1 MKKFDEL
8 MIQPE
13 PWEGLMMGNHALAR
27 AMFEAGVNVVT
38 TYPGSP
44 TPEIADA
51 ILSVPVNK
59 RPLHFEYAT
68 NEKVATEI
76 AFGSSINGHLSVVFF
91 KSVGLNVASDSA
103 VQLGLMNMVGGLVII
118 LGDDPGANSSQN
130 EQDNRHF
137 ARMAYIPTFEPATPT
152 EAYKAFKEAAELSKK
167 YQIPV
172 ILRMTTHVCHA
183 KEIIKFGKINTDK
196 YKFKPIFN
204 VKNGPFLPI
213 TKSVFPLKRKAIARI
228 ANMEKEAESSVFNIV
243 HSPFGSEEINGKR
256 FGVIT
261 SSMPVL
267 SLLENLDEAK
277 KPVDILALNFS
288 YPWPKNKVKEFLDS
302 HDEVIIIE
310 ELDRIMESE
319 IKSFAYDE
327 EIKCNIHSR
336 SDSEDLM
343 GELGPERTWKIL
355 SEIWPDYFPAKEAVK
370 AAVKT
375 EEFTNPRIPQ
385 MCPGC
390 GHRSA
395 FHAIKQALPKDAIT
409 VGDIGCHSLG
419 FFKPYN
425 MGEMLLSMGHSS
437 GTAAGLSIGND
448 KRKILAFIG
457 DSTFFHAGLPAIINA
472 VLYDHDFTLVIMENG
487 TTAMTGHQPHAG
499 SGEIGDKISI
509 DKILEALGV
518 KFIRRVDTYQQKKLT
533 DYVKEAFEHKGFA
546 VVIASHPC
554 MLKFMRGQRKKESYV
569 PKHVHIDPNKCK
581 NHNVCVEDFA
591 CPSFIKNDDGK
602 ITVNKDLCIG
612 DGSCKQTCP
621 VTAIDFEK
629 GEI

>member
-1 MKKFDEL
+1 MKKFGEL
-8 MIQPE
+8 IVQPD
-13 PWEGLMMGNHALAR
+13 PWEGLIMGNHALAR

-51 ILSVPVNK
+51 ILTVPVDK

-76 AFGSSINGHLSVVFF
+76 AFGASINGHLSVVFF

-137 ARMAYIPTFEPATPT
+137 ARMSYIPTFEPATPT
-152 EAYKAFKEAAELSKK
+152 EAYKAFLEASKLSKK

-183 KEIIKFGKINTDK
+183 KEIIKFGKIDTTEYK
-196 YKFKPIFN
+196 YEPIFDA
-204 VKNGPFLPI
+204 KNGPFLPI
-213 TKSVFPLKRKAIARI
+213 TKSVFPLKRKAFTRI
-228 ANMEKEAESSVFNIV
+228 SSMEEEAETSNFNKV
-243 HSPFGSEEINGKR
+243 YSPFGSDKINGKR
-256 FGVIT
+256 LGVIT

-267 SLLENLDEAK
+267 SLLENLDEVE
-277 KPVDILALNFS
+277 KPVDVLALNFS
-288 YPWPKNKVKEFLDS
+288 YPWPKNKVKGFLEA

-319 IKSFAYDE
+319 IKSFAYDK
-327 EIKCNIHSR
+327 EIKCKIYSR
-336 SDSEDLM
+336 TDSEDLM
-343 GELGPERTWKIL
+343 GELGPDRTWKIL
-355 SEIWPDYFPAKEAVK
+355 SEIWPEIFNPKVAQK
-370 AAVKT
+370 AS
-375 EEFTNPRIPQ
+375 EFNNPRIPQ

-499 SGEIGDKISI
+499 SGEIGEKISI
-509 DKILEALGV
+509 DKVLESFGV

-533 DYVKEAFEHKGFA
+533 EYVKESFDHKGFS

-554 MLKFMRGQRKKESYV
+554 MLKFMRGQRKKDNYV
-569 PKHVHIDPNKCK
+569 PKHVEIDQNTCE

-602 ITVNKDLCIG
+602 IMVNEDLCIG

-621 VTAIDFEK
+621 VTAIDFKK
-629 GEI
+629 GEK